1 MRRPPCRVCGPRPCS
16 WCTHRT
22 VVLVLVVTTAVLWVG
37 VATAVDV
44 CAHGSLLRGSQG
56 REIPGSRSD
65 PRDLGPA
72 SNATADVA
80 FDVADVAIPWCGDTA
95 RHTNWPV
102 SRHAFEACGADT
114 DTLQA
119 GCLVPLAA
127 LHLGQAV
134 ATVLVACIVASV
146 LHALCIRVGAAT
158 GRLLRRRRRERAGW
172 SAISPV
178 LAPRD
183 SVEIAGDGLL
193 GEPGAMRTSR
203 RPEFGGWPRSAWRPW
218 RRATEWE
225 QAGWQQAGRRPEG
238 KNWPRSV
245 IVTPPPSAPVRSRYR
260 AIHVRGHII
269 DYILL
274 E

>member
-37 VATAVDV
+37 AATAVDV
-44 CAHGSLLRGSQG
+44 CAHGSRISHGS
-56 REIPGSRSD
+56 
-65 PRDLGPA
+65 
-72 SNATADVA
+72 
-80 FDVADVAIPWCGDTA
+80 DVADVAIPWCGDTA
-95 RHTNWPV
+95 RHTDWPV
-102 SRHAFEACGADT
+102 SRHAFEACGEDT

-134 ATVLVACIVASV
+134 ATVLVACVVASV

-158 GRLLRRRRRERAGW
+158 GRLLRRRWRGRAARW
-172 SAISPV
+172 SAVSPV

-183 SVEIAGDGLL
+183 SVEITGDGLP
-193 GEPGAMRTSR
+193 GEPGTMRTSR
-203 RPEFGGWPRSAWRPW
+203 RPELGGWPRSAWRPW

-225 QAGWQQAGRRPEG
+225 QAGWQQAGRRLEG
-238 KNWPRSV
+238 KIWPRRRLLSLSLLWPTV
-245 IVTPPPSAPVRSRYR
+245 LSGATMTSAPRLSSP
-260 AIHVRGHII
+260 
-269 DYILL
+269 
-274 E
+274 